1 MKISPFSNRLNRYF
15 AKTFLIKFLQII
27 SIFSL
32 IIFFIN
38 LIESL
43 DRTSDAEISVF
54 MVAYMSFLK
63 IPDFLSDI
71 ISSLILFSAI
81 TTFFSLSIKSEV
93 TISRSCGYSL
103 WHIIYPI
110 AFCAFLIGIFWITI
124 FNTIS
129 IKMTQKFNS
138 LESYYIE
145 KETREVVESSSGIW
159 IKQANLEI
167 ENEEILIQAKKVYKK
182 NIELKYVSIW
192 QIDKAGKFYKK
203 IDARQMLL
211 KDGYWLLKDVVINDF
226 KSLNAKYGEY
236 VISTNLEEDFII
248 DKVVSNF
255 ENVKLFS
262 VFDLPNLIASL
273 KSAGFQSAKFQV
285 YFNSLLTKP
294 ILFVAM
300 VLIAS
305 FFGINNFR
313 SQSGAIMIF
322 LGMVSGL
329 ALYIIL
335 NFVAALGSSKIL
347 PVFTSTWV
355 ITFICIAI
363 GVLLIYKK
371 ENV

>member
-1 MKISPFSNRLNRYF
+1 
-15 AKTFLIKFLQII
+15 
-27 SIFSL
+27 
-32 IIFFIN
+32 
-38 LIESL
+38 
-43 DRTSDAEISVF
+43 
-54 MVAYMSFLK
+54 
-63 IPDFLSDI
+63 
-71 ISSLILFSAI
+71 
-81 TTFFSLSIKSEV
+81 
-93 TISRSCGYSL
+93 
-103 WHIIYPI
+103 
-110 AFCAFLIGIFWITI
+110 
-124 FNTIS
+124 
-129 IKMTQKFNS
+129 MTQKFNS